1 MKLNASQHPS
11 VAQKSRKQWT
21 ISPPPSVD
29 PSRFELAKRISHAQ
43 SQNFEPNGRSP
54 TSSVK
59 IGNCYCKTLIDTGS
73 SITIVPRRLLHRIG
87 GTRLP
92 YISAADGM
100 SGPIK
105 IVAHILVDIEVYGY
119 LVRQHECA
127 VIEESPALTGRETDA
142 LIGTDLFIKLP
153 PLLFNFQAGKVQLVP
168 YDFQISQQT
177 ASVQVR
183 GKRIEIKSRTNKS
196 PIVILE
202 DSEIDQEDTINTT
215 SVDPPTVD
223 RSSKDRR
230 ELATHKSHPHPLF

>member
-1 MKLNASQHPS
+1 MKLNASQHPG

-21 ISPPPSVD
+21 ISPPSSVD

-73 SITIVPRRLLHRIG
+73 SITIVPRRLMHRIG

-142 LIGTDLFIKLP
+142 LLGTDLFIKLP
-153 PLLFNFQAGKVQLVP
+153 PLLFNFQAGRVQLVP
-168 YDFQISQQT
+168 YDFQLSQEQH
-177 ASVQVR
+177 QF
-183 GKRIEIKSRTNKS
+183 KSNAKELKSEAEPTN
-196 PIVILE
+196 
-202 DSEIDQEDTINTT
+202 
-215 SVDPPTVD
+215 
-223 RSSKDRR
+223 
-230 ELATHKSHPHPLF
+230 HPL